1 MGRPSGPIHKRF
13 IQVERA
19 HNCVYLLELSNGLVK
34 VGYSDNIQHR
44 LIRVAL
50 IWNRRGVQ
58 VGRFEVFPGRQF
70 KGNCRFDP
78 QKRERKAISALHG
91 IASPVKGSVE
101 YFDSIPYD
109 TALATV
115 RSVLEA

>member
-19 HNCVYLLELSNGLVK
+19 HNCVYLLELTNGLVK

-50 IWNRRGVQ
+50 LWSRRGVQ
-58 VGRFEVFPGRQF
+58 VDRFEVFPGRQF
-70 KGNCRFDP
+70 KTSCRFDP
-78 QKRERKAISALHG
+78 QKRERKAIKALQN
-91 IASPVKGSVE
+91 IAAPIKGSEE
-101 YFDSIPYD
+101 YFDAIPYD
-109 TALATV
+109 TALTTV
-115 RSVLEA
+115 RRVLGA